1 MAEQTFR
8 SPGFFERE
16 IDLSQRES
24 EIVGVPAG
32 IAGTAEMGP
41 AFVPVTV
48 GSFAD
53 FEKKF
58 GSLDPKMFGP
68 YAVREFFKHK
78 TALTYVRV
86 LGAGANETTTDI
98 SNTIQ
103 GGIVKAAGF
112 KVLGSAVTGDNKDM
126 RYQGSVQF
134 IVARH
139 EISGTSETLV
149 SP

>member
-32 IAGTAEMGP
+32 IVGTAQMGP

-53 FEKKF
+53 FERRF
-58 GSLDPKMFGP
+58 GSLDPHKFGP
-68 YAVREFFKHK
+68 YAVREFFKNR
-78 TALTYVRV
+78 TALTYLRV
-86 LGAGANETTTDI
+86 LGAGSNDTSTEN
-98 SNTIQ
+98 NTIE
-103 GGIVKAAGF
+103 IV
-112 KVLGSAVTGDNKDM
+112 TTNK
-126 RYQGSVQF
+126 
-134 IVARH
+134 I
-139 EISGTSETLV
+139 
-149 SP
+149 